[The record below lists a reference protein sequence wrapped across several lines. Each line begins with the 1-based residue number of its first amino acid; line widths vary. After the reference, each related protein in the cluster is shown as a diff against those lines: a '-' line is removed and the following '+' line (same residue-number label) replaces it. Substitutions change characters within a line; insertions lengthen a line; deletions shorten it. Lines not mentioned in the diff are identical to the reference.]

1 MNMKKITILLAMI
14 LIYHLN
20 AFSAELNFSNKKSI
34 QIVDSIQVYT
44 CTMHPEVL
52 SDKPGNCPKCGM
64 ELSLKKSDTK
74 IQIEYTCSM
83 HPEVVSNDPGNCS
96 KCGMTL
102 IEKGTSK
109 SMGMG
114 MIHNNEPHRG
124 WMYIAGG
131 TLMILMMGVM
141 FLF

>member
-1 MNMKKITILLAMI
+1 MKKTIFLLAMV

-34 QIVDSIQVYT
+34 QIVDSTQVYN
-44 CTMHPEVL
+44 CSMHPEVI

-74 IQIEYTCSM
+74 IEYTCSM
-83 HPEVVSNDPGNCS
+83 HPEVVSNNPGSCS

-114 MIHNNEPHRG
+114 MMHNNEPHRG